1 MITKGK
7 RIPTLTFLDNS
18 HNPFYSSPS
27 LTLSFSPPPL
37 SLPHTG
43 VVMAVEKRITS
54 TLLEPKSIEKIMEID
69 GHIACAMSGLV
80 ADARTMI
87 SHARSETQNHRF
99 FGYFY
104 IKLH

>member
-7 RIPTLTFLDNS
+7 ASNFFFENS
-18 HNPFYSSPS
+18 QPLFHLF
-27 LTLSFSPPPL
+27 L
-37 SLPHTG
+37 SLSG

-54 TLLEPKSIEKIMEID
+54 SLLEPKSIEKIMEID

-99 FGYFY
+99 LFLNHIIILGLRGFLEL
-104 IKLH
+104 ID